1 MPETLC
7 LRADLD
13 ATGAKEVVVDVNGAR
28 TSIVVVKDGSGIR
41 AYINSCPHA
50 RTPLN
55 WQEDKFF
62 DLSGTYL
69 LCASHGAAFDIA
81 TGRCIRGPAK
91 GQGLTAVA
99 VQVEDDRIVA
109 DLSRLSA

>member
-1 MPETLC
+1 V
-7 LRADLD
+7 LD
-13 ATGAKEVVVDVNGAR
+13 VKGAR
-28 TSIVVVKDGSGIR
+28 TSIVVVRDGDVVR

-69 LCASHGAAFDIA
+69 LCASHGAAFELA

-91 GQGLTAVA
+91 GRGLTPVA
-99 VQVEDDRIVA
+99 VRLEDDRIMT
-109 DLSRLSA
+109 DLSRLTPL